1 MSRQKT
7 ALPEEQQA
15 KLIEMLNRRLAE
27 RNISQYA
34 SETVAGNIVK

>member
-15 KLIEMLNRRLAE
+15 KLIEMMNCRLAE
-27 RNISQYA
+27 RNISQYT
-34 SETVAGNIVK
+34 SETVARNIVK